1 MDGILQQITDWL
13 KEMLVEAIMGN
24 LSGLFDTVNQQVGEI
39 ASDVGMTPA
48 NFSPGVFA
56 MIRNIS
62 ENVIIPIAGLI
73 LTFIVCHELI
83 QLIIEHNNLANFETW
98 IFFKWIFKTF
108 VAVTIISNTFNI
120 TMAVFDVS
128 QHVVNASAGIISG
141 STAVDATA
149 LEAME
154 ETLNAMEIGPL
165 LGLFLQ
171 SFIVQVTMSILSVVI
186 FVIVYGRMV
195 EIYLMTSLAPIPFST
210 FGNREQSQIGQNY
223 LRSLFALGFQGFL
236 IIICVGIYAVLVQ
249 SVAFSEDI
257 IASIWGV
264 MGYTVLLCFT
274 LFKTGSLAKS
284 VFSACHFLCY
294 W

>member
-1 MDGILQQITDWL
+1 MDSILQQITDWL

-24 LSGLFDTVNQQVGEI
+24 LSGLFDSVNNQVGEI

-83 QLIIEHNNLANFETW
+83 QLIIDHNNLANFETW
-98 IFFKWIFKTF
+98 IFFKWVFKTF
-108 VAVTIISNTFNI
+108 VAVMLITNTFNI

-141 STAVDATA
+141 STAVDASA
-149 LEAME
+149 LETME
-154 ETLNAMEIGPL
+154 ETLNAMELGPL

-249 SVAFSEDI
+249 SVAFSDDI

-284 VFSACHFLCY
+284 VFSAH
-294 W
+294 